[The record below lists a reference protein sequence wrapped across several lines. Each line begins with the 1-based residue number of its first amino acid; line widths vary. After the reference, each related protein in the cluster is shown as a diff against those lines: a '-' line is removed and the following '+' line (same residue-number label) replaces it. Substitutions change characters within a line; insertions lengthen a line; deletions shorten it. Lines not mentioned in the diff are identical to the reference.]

1 MTTTFT
7 PSIPPS
13 FVIRGRDLDPG
24 EGALDLGAREEEEEV
39 RCAAVYGRGRE
50 AAAAAHDRVCPS
62 CEPKQHER
70 VAVAVTVA
78 AAMRQIAVPVARV
91 RRTVLTV
98 PTVVG
103 GEGRRVG
110 MAEIALM
117 GAVRRQ
123 YRRGCTG
130 LGIWHWRGDAAPH
143 RAAHGDHGRAKVEV

>member
-7 PSIPPS
+7 PFTHTHVLP
-13 FVIRGRDLDPG
+13 GRDLDPG
-24 EGALDLGAREEEEEV
+24 EGALDLGAREEEEV

-50 AAAAAHDRVCPS
+50 VAAAAHHDRVCPS

-70 VAVAVTVA
+70 VAVAVVTVA
-78 AAMRQIAVPVARV
+78 AATRQIAVPVARV
-91 RRTVLTV
+91 RRTLLTV
-98 PTVVG
+98 PTVGG

-110 MAEIALM
+110 IAEIVLT

-130 LGIWHWRGDAAPH
+130 LGIWHWRGDAAPR